1 MVPFYH
7 LCPHFTLTGSGRV
20 DFTTSMD
27 FFGIHAVGKLPGTRP
42 EHLPFGP
49 AHTHKQQ
56 LSIVV
61 HQTNDNNEQ
70 LLGLHS

>member
-1 MVPFYH
+1 LFFSLLTATSTQNH
-7 LCPHFTLTGSGRV
+7 ENGILNGTILCPHFTLTGSGRV

-27 FFGIHAVGKLPGTRP
+27 FLGIYAVGKLPGTRL

-56 LSIVV
+56 
-61 HQTNDNNEQ
+61 
-70 LLGLHS
+70 